1 VEEDTKIKKN
11 AELFWHLVYFSKS
24 EYNKHRLF
32 EARGRKLAMCDVLE
46 VSKNL
51 FVWREGEVLLS
62 PSCCPACIH
71 RPENET
77 GKKRCG
83 WC

>member
-24 EYNKHRLF
+24 EYNKRRLF

-51 FVWREGEVLLS
+51 FVW
-62 PSCCPACIH
+62 
-71 RPENET
+71 
-77 GKKRCG
+77 
-83 WC
+83 